1 MQFFA
6 LMLAA
11 SSLFAGNAVNAA
23 PSNDLVARQ
32 VGGLV
37 CNIDRLGIVA
47 ALAATQQT
55 LKKLSTDVAANA
67 TAASEVQSA
76 EHAISGAQGAIGV
89 IAKAL
94 LEGKTAPADARD
106 EVRGNLTAARD
117 ALVALDSKDSA
128 SSDDLKQALAELAV
142 AAVAGKGVVDNCK

>member
-1 MQFFA
+1 M
-6 LMLAA
+6 
-11 SSLFAGNAVNAA
+11 
-23 PSNDLVARQ
+23 
-32 VGGLV
+32 
-37 CNIDRLGIVA
+37 DR
-47 ALAATQQT
+47 
-55 LKKLSTDVAANA
+55 NA

-117 ALVALDSKDSA
+117 ALVALDSYVGRALPPCRALTAVRRGVHRKDSA